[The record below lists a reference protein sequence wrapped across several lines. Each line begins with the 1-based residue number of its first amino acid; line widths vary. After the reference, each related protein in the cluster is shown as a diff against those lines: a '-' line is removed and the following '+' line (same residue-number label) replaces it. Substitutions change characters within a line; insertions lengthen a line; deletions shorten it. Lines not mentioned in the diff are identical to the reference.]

1 MSAAHIDISEFD
13 DTALGAEVRH
23 KHAEGH
29 AMLILHDSSVPD
41 RRAGTW
47 VDGTRGLYKMECE
60 NGPCVAVGADGP
72 ADDAGPLQGD
82 CPTALRCGRQI
93 GVFVER

>member
-1 MSAAHIDISEFD
+1 MTAAHIDISEFD

-47 VDGTRGLYKMECE
+47 VDGTRGLYKMECA
-60 NGPCVAVGADGP
+60 NGHVWLSALTGP
-72 ADDAGPLQGD
+72 ATMRHPLQGD
-82 CPTALRCGRQI
+82 CTRCGRL

>member
-1 MSAAHIDISEFD
+1 MTAAHIDISEFD

-47 VDGTRGLYKMECE
+47 VDGTRGLYKMECPR
-60 NGPCVAVGADGP
+60 GHVW
-72 ADDAGPLQGD
+72 LS
-82 CPTALRCGRQI
+82 ALRGPVPHRRPVQEFCTACELPGE
-93 GVFVER
+93 FVHG

>member
-1 MSAAHIDISEFD
+1 MTAAHIDISEFD

-60 NGPCVAVGADGP
+60 KGHVWLSVLFGPPTARV
-72 ADDAGPLQGD
+72 PLQGD
-82 CPTALRCGRQI
+82 CPSCGRD
-93 GVFVER
+93 GEFVER